1 MLKVNTTKK
10 THAVK
15 WDAKF
20 GICVPTDASFSDI
33 EFESAGL
40 HSIFV

>member
-10 THAVK
+10 TNAVK
-15 WDAKF
+15 RDAKF
-20 GICVPTDASFSDI
+20 GICVPPDASFPNI